1 MAPSIYAADGI
12 AGSLPDPDNP
22 DKPDKPDNPSDDGG
36 LSTGGIVIIVIIAI
50 ILIFILIIGCVWYI
64 RKQNQEEESVVDG
77 DSELDRTREILRQK
91 YGS

>member
-1 MAPSIYAADGI
+1 MAPSIYAEDGI
-12 AGSLPDPDNP
+12 TGGLPVPDPD
-22 DKPDKPDNPSDDGG
+22 KPSDPSDDGG
-36 LSTGGIVIIVIIAI
+36 MSTGGIIVIVIFAI

-64 RKQNQEEESVVDG
+64 RKQNQEDESLVEG